1 MRHFSFRVSLSAE
14 HTQTSFQAICAVV
27 AQRRLL
33 SSRSFSHNK
42 HRSRQ
47 NLENP
52 GVMFSAS
59 DGCDIEKGN
68 THAKA
73 RPL

>member
-1 MRHFSFRVSLSAE
+1 LWRSVVYSPHVVSVI
-14 HTQTSFQAICAVV
+14 TSIAAARTRKI
-27 AQRRLL
+27 
-33 SSRSFSHNK
+33 RS
-42 HRSRQ
+42 
-47 NLENP
+47 
-52 GVMFSAS
+52 VMFSAS

>member
-1 MRHFSFRVSLSAE
+1 
-14 HTQTSFQAICAVV
+14 VV
-27 AQRRLL
+27 AKAYTTVAAASTWKIR
-33 SSRSFSHNK
+33 
-42 HRSRQ
+42 
-47 NLENP
+47 

-59 DGCDIEKGN
+59 DGCDIKKGN